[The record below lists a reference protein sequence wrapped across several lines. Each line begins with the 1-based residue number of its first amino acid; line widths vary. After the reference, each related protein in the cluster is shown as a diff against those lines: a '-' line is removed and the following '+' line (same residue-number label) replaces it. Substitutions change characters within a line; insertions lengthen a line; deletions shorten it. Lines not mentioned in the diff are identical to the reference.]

1 MNNAMNNNSNTQ
13 TQIHAKAVISAAE
26 QARIAGRDMRLTEH
40 FALHEF
46 TDSGTARRHNIANT
60 PSPLHIDRL
69 RALCRES
76 LEPLRRRFGAI
87 RITSGYR
94 CERLNALVG
103 GAPTSQ
109 HTLGEAADIH
119 TGGREASQKMF
130 DFARLNIPYDQLIL
144 EHRPSHGTYWL
155 HISLR
160 SDRPGNRH
168 EAFTMKVK

>member
-1 MNNAMNNNSNTQ
+1 MEHNNTNPSAS
-13 TQIHAKAVISAAE
+13 IHAKAVIAAAE
-26 QARIAGRDMRLTEH
+26 QARIAAAADMRLTEH
-40 FALHEF
+40 FTLHEF
-46 TDSGTARRHNIANT
+46 TDSDTARRHHIANT
-60 PSPLHIDRL
+60 PSQLHIVRL

-119 TGGREASQKMF
+119 TGGRETSQKMF

-168 EAFTMKVK
+168 EAFTLKVK